1 MFPNLIPQPRDKQA
15 NLKSKNSLST
25 IGLKSLAEGAARW
38 QLAFVQKD
46 LKKLTSFLGWLLS
59 RLSKEWKTPEWAC
72 LRQQKHEQEKTHA
85 HLPLSSQYHTRY
97 DLYQLYTECKNHKWS
112 RKCMVDIPKECN
124 QGAEADSDRCPHL
137 TLNSHGFKPEVAS
150 KLLQLTWTLQEG
162 KRLLQLPVGLAV
174 YMSSIIN
181 SIRSNWLLM
190 ENFYWLLLDEVPE
203 MPCNAAKGLPAVP
216 RLQTPPYGLPVGT

>member
-1 MFPNLIPQPRDKQA
+1 MFPNLIPQPHNKQA
-15 NLKSKNSLST
+15 NLNSKNSLST
-25 IGLKSLAEGAARW
+25 IGLKSLAEDAERW
-38 QLAFVQKD
+38 QLTFVQKD

-59 RLSKEWKTPEWAC
+59 RLSKERKTPEWVW

-85 HLPLSSQYHTRY
+85 HLPLSFQYHTRY

-112 RKCMVDIPKECN
+112 RKCTVDIPKKCN

-137 TLNSHGFKPEVAS
+137 TLNSHGLKPEVAS

-174 YMSSIIN
+174 YISSIIN

-203 MPCNAAKGLPAVP
+203 IPCSAAKGLPAVP
-216 RLQTPPYGLPVGT
+216 RLQTRPYGLPVGT